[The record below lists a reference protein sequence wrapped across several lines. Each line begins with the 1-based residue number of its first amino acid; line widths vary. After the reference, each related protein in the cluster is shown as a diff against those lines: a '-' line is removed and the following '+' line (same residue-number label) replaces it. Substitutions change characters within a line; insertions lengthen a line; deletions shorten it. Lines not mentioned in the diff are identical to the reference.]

1 MDQVRQ
7 FIRQNKFGLALAVF
21 FYGIFLYY
29 TFSGNRICDCE
40 STENYKPTASSRGTV
55 TRFYHK

>member
-1 MDQVRQ
+1 MEKVIL
-7 FIRQNKFGLALAVF
+7 FIRQNKLGLALAVF

-40 STENYKPTASSRGTV
+40 STENYKPSSSSRGTIN
-55 TRFYHK
+55 RFYHK